1 MDGTR
6 GSEGQEYYRG
16 YKTIGLTPR
25 KGYGKFPIKGLY
37 YRGLRDSDIGKFDG
51 YAVAE
56 TDNKVDPFAVAIYRE
71 DDLHLGYIP
80 AGNYALSEYIRQNN
94 GIVHCYGYVAVDYG
108 NRFYGEVCVET
119 DKSKVQSRNK
129 PYDTD
134 DKYYTCTGGLKYFLN
149 AAQNAEDPTEW
160 RKGWSIQERTTHADK
175 VIPKKNEGKNIDLVV
190 GWADIITAIVFV
202 FICLMALYILGWLIS
217 IIFI

>member
-1 MDGTR
+1 MPPTIVNNDTMNSTGA
-6 GSEGQEYYRG
+6 SEGQEYYRG

-94 GIVHCYGYVAVDYG
+94 GVVHCYGYVAVDYG
-108 NRFYGEVCVET
+108 NRFYGEVCIET

-149 AAQNAEDPTEW
+149 AAQSADNPKAW
-160 RKGWSIQERTTHADK
+160 RSGWRPQRRTSAATSLEEYKLFGCIELWKIGLLLLIIVIILSI
-175 VIPKKNEGKNIDLVV
+175 
-190 GWADIITAIVFV
+190 F
-202 FICLMALYILGWLIS
+202 
-217 IIFI
+217 